1 MSRIAV
7 VHADES
13 CLGNGRDGENPGGA
27 GALIEVRLRGAVA
40 RRDFTLAAADTT
52 NNRMALS
59 GAVAV
64 LQLLAGKGRRL
75 RVAYVS
81 DSQYLVRGMNEWV
94 AGWRARGW
102 KRKGGAI
109 ENLEIWKELVDAAA
123 AHDVSWMWVRGH
135 HGHPKNEYADHLAV
149 RAAETQDASADAV
162 ESQFS
167 AWLDQRREKGQFTDY
182 DPDAA
187 FTDTASQLTDRP

>member
-13 CLGNGRDGENPGGA
+13 CLGNGRDGQNPGGA
-27 GALIEVRLRGAVA
+27 GALIEVRVRGKIV

-64 LQLLAGKGRRL
+64 LQLLAGKERRL

-94 AGWRARGW
+94 AGWRARGR

-109 ENLEIWKELVDAAA
+109 ENLELWQELVDAAA
-123 AHDVSWMWVRGH
+123 AHEVSWMWVRGH
-135 HGHPKNEYADHLAV
+135 DGHPKNEYADHLAV
-149 RAAETQDASADAV
+149 RAAETQEAPTEPV

-167 AWLDQRREKGQFTDY
+167 AWLDQRRAKGQFTDH

-187 FTDTASQLTDRP
+187 FADISSQLIHRP